1 MRRLVQATVALSFLV
16 LSGCVFSALDK
27 QVEDALGTLDDAAL
41 ATADEAA
48 TIVTQDWEG
57 LEGSAEITLQDGV
70 LTVVSEGRLE
80 KSDKL
85 TVSTSSFE
93 FNRIDEDG
101 YARFDLIEG
110 RMCVDGSKNCNWER
124 SGPATARFIKSDRSD
139 RAVLIFVQ
147 LNTIGDNSPIP
158 FVQNT
163 Y

>member
-110 RMCVDGSKNCNWER
+110 RMCVDGSKNCIWER